1 VTYGRQSGR
10 LVPCAVSPHH
20 GHRPA
25 LEDCPYCDPIAAE
38 DPCDY
43 RLPRCVLC
51 YALVDKGE
59 TICNNCFPQGVYP

>member
-10 LVPCAVSPHH
+10 LVPCAASPHH
-20 GHRPA
+20 GHRPES
-25 LEDCPYCDPIAAE
+25 EDCIYCERAPVLE

-51 YALVDKGE
+51 YALVDKTE
-59 TICNNCFPQGVYP
+59 LICPTCQGVYP